1 MAAGEIAKRPTHF
14 TGRRNRQTAVQTR
27 PPFLLSRW
35 QSGESF
41 PYRVLWFRLCT
52 IHLAYYEVG
61 LGCFLVVGSFAACLL
76 RLCEGE
82 GREGK
87 GGLN

>member
-1 MAAGEIAKRPTHF
+1 MLCVEGEGVGGAQSGRRGDRKRPTHF

-27 PPFLLSRW
+27 TPFLLSRW

-41 PYRVLWFRLCT
+41 PYGVLWFRLCT
-52 IHLAYYEVG
+52 IHLVYYEVG

-76 RLCEGE
+76 V
-82 GREGK
+82 
-87 GGLN
+87 